1 MGTNQTGKRF
11 CQVKIK
17 GLDITSIKELG
28 RLMGPLQMQA
38 FRKAYG
44 KILDLTIAEISTEAI
59 TSLTQY
65 YDQPLRCFTFGD
77 FQMVPTIEEFEEIL
91 GCPLGGRRPYLFSRF
106 LPSLSKISV
115 VVRDSGRGLDRVKQ
129 TRNSRY

>member
-11 CQVKIK
+11 YQVKIK

-44 KILDLTIAEISTEAI
+44 KILDLTVVEISTEAI
-59 TSLTQY
+59 VSLTQY
-65 YDQPLRCFTFGD
+65 YD
-77 FQMVPTIEEFEEIL
+77 
-91 GCPLGGRRPYLFSRF
+91 
-106 LPSLSKISV
+106 
-115 VVRDSGRGLDRVKQ
+115 
-129 TRNSRY
+129 